1 MPETSPSAPT
11 VERHH
16 LLIGLALLL
25 HVFPLVLSAPLIDPD
40 EGLHAS
46 IAREMID
53 TGNWVVPHFLGTNFL
68 DKPILYF
75 WAMASSLAVF
85 GYTEVAVRLPGVL
98 FGLAGVIAT
107 ALFARTLVGA
117 GSFAPAMFVASTL
130 AAPFAMLL
138 APVHDV
144 ALVPFTTLT
153 LLAFWRREHHHA
165 GRVAVLWA
173 GFALGLAVLT
183 KGLAGVALVGL
194 AWGAYLLIS
203 RRLTVRAIGDGVVTL
218 AVALLVAGPWYGV
231 VEYMSPGYLRY
242 FFLERH
248 LMGFTTTTQNHGL
261 QPWWFYLPVLGIGSL
276 PWVGWLGAAAATML
290 GHRRGRAPRALPA
303 GSATFL
309 LCWLVSNALFLSA
322 AGSKL
327 LTYALP
333 LFPAVALVVVSVWSF
348 GVGSGGMRGARV
360 AYWLEGLSIVALP
373 LGAAMVALSDG
384 PVSGARVWLLRA
396 SAVGG
401 GALWLLAMQTWL
413 SRQRTN
419 LGDASPP
426 LWPRAAV
433 IAAVYAGVVACLYGP
448 VANRHSAKMLSA
460 HFNESGRLPRRLFV
474 FDERLG
480 SFLFYLTPALRA
492 ECSADRLRPVDFG
505 ELRQAARSMALG
517 DVVAIPTQAVALVSR
532 SLPVASLPFVPV
544 ADRYRLYSAVELL
557 QVPSASGP

>member
-1 MPETSPSAPT
+1 MPETSPAA
-11 VERHH
+11 VARDR
-16 LLIGLALLL
+16 LLIGLALALHLL
-25 HVFPLVLSAPLIDPD
+25 PLVAGAPLIDPD
-40 EGLHAS
+40 EGLHAA

-53 TGNWVVPHFLGTNFL
+53 TGNWLVPHFLGSSFL

-75 WAMASSLAVF
+75 WALASSVAVV
-85 GYTEVAVRLPGVL
+85 GYSEFAVRLPGAL
-98 FGLAGVIAT
+98 FGVAGVVTT
-107 ALFARTLVGA
+107 ALFARTLVGPA
-117 GSFAPAMFVASTL
+117 AFAPTMFVASTL

-153 LLAFWRREHHHA
+153 LLAFWQREHDDGGWPTVLSA
-165 GRVAVLWA
+165 GL
-173 GFALGLAVLT
+173 ALGLAVLT

-194 AWGAYLLIS
+194 AWGAYLVLAQ
-203 RRLTVRAIGDGVVTL
+203 RLTVRAIGDGAVTL
-218 AVALLVAGPWYGV
+218 AVALLVAAPWYGL
-231 VEYMSPGYLRY
+231 VEHASPGYLRY

-261 QPWWFYLPVLGIGSL
+261 QPWWYYVPVLAIGSL
-276 PWVGWLGAAAATML
+276 PWLGWLAAGVAT
-290 GHRRGRAPRALPA
+290 ALTPA
-303 GSATFL
+303 HGSAPQPRRVRSAIFL

-333 LFPAVALVVVSVWSF
+333 VFPAVALVVVHVWSQ
-348 GVGSGGMRGARV
+348 GVGVTCVRSAKF
-360 AYWLEGLSIVALP
+360 ASWIEGLSIAALP

-384 PVSGARVWLLRA
+384 PLSAARLWLLGLC
-396 SAVGG
+396 AVGG
-401 GALWLLAMQTWL
+401 GALWLLSTRTWR
-413 SRQRTN
+413 SN
-419 LGDASPP
+419 LHTARGDASPP

-448 VANRHSAKMLSA
+448 VASRHSAKALSA

-480 SFLFYLTPALRA
+480 SLLFYLTPALRA
-492 ECSADRLRPVDFG
+492 ECSTDRLRPVDFG
-505 ELRQAARSMALG
+505 ELRQAARTMALG

-532 SLPVASLPFVPV
+532 SLPVASLSFVPV
-544 ADRYRLYSAVELL
+544 VDRYRLYSAPELL
-557 QVPSASGP
+557 QVPAANGP